1 TRVAVGQQAVDAVEA
16 ALLTGAVLLAAEQ
29 LGTAEWAFD
38 TTVAY
43 LKERVQFAR
52 PIGSFQ
58 ALKHR
63 VADLWVLLAQA
74 RAVVRHAASA
84 LAADS
89 EDLPLAAALAQ
100 AFVSE
105 VAVKV
110 TEEAVQ
116 LHGGIGFTWEHPV
129 HQDLKRPQSPS
140 LRLGSAEPN
149 RPRVAEARG
158 H

>member
-1 TRVAVGQQAVDAVEA
+1 MFD
-16 ALLTGAVLLAAEQ
+16 LAAKDGKPSGIVDKA
-29 LGTAEWAFD
+29 L
-38 TTVAY
+38 VA
-43 LKERVQFAR
+43 LTKLDPAPLAVKERVQFAR

-129 HQDLKRPQSPS
+129 HLYLKRAKSAS
-140 LRLGSAEPN
+140 LSLGTAD
-149 RPRVAEARG
+149 RHRARIADLVG
-158 H
+158 LPPAP